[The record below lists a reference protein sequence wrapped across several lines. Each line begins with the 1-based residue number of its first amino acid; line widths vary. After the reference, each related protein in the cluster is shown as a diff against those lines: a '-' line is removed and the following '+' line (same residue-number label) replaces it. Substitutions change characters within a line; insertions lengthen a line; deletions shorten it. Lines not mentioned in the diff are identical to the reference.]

1 MVVVLFLVMVV
12 SAQTMEIQGTVTM
25 FNTYPVSNMPVFAKK
40 AKSSAT
46 TDSSGAFILLCQV
59 KDVITIQG
67 KAYMTTSRKV
77 DLRTG
82 FLDINIVFKNTPK
95 NRDLVVANGN
105 ISSENLLY
113 GLQNFQSENND
124 FCSYGSIFS
133 LIKSKFPEVEVK
145 ASPSGGMGV
154 YLRRGTKSMTL
165 DTQTLYILDGMRTS
179 EISFINPCEI
189 ANILVLT
196 EVASAKYGAGSSN
209 GALVITT
216 KKAPK
221 N

>member
-1 MVVVLFLVMVV
+1 
-12 SAQTMEIQGTVTM
+12 M
-25 FNTYPVSNMPVFAKK
+25 FNTYPVSNIPVFAKK

-46 TDSSGAFILLCQV
+46 TDSNGAFTLVCLE

-67 KAYMTTSRKV
+67 KAYLTTSRKV

-82 FLDINIVFKNTPK
+82 FLDINIIFKDTPK

-113 GLQNFQSENND
+113 GLQNLQFENND
-124 FCSYGSIFS
+124 YCSYENIFS
-133 LIKSKFPEVEVK
+133 LIRSKFPVVEVK
-145 ASPSGGMGV
+145 ASPSGGLGV

-179 EISFINPCEI
+179 DISFINPCEI
-189 ANILVLT
+189 ASILVLT
-196 EVASAKYGAGSSN
+196 EGASAKYGAGSSN

-216 KKAPK
+216 KKAQK